1 MLVFRELE
9 SRARP
14 LGIQVHALDGVTMEN
29 VDKAFAAIVANRM
42 DALIVATTAS
52 LLGQREQIVAGAAR
66 VRVPAIYARNE
77 YPEAGGL
84 LSYGTDI
91 EMLWLRAADYVNRI
105 LQGASPA
112 ELPFEMAATFKLVLN
127 MKTART
133 LGFNIPQSIRI
144 RADETIE

>member
-1 MLVFRELE
+1 MFRELE

-14 LGIQVHALDGVTMEN
+14 LGLQVHALDAVTTEN

-52 LLGQREQIVAGAAR
+52 LLGQRKQIVDEAAR
-66 VRVPAIYARNE
+66 VRVPAIYARKD

-84 LSYGTDI
+84 LSYGTDT
-91 EMLWLRAADYVNRI
+91 EMLFLRAADYVNRI
-105 LQGASPA
+105 LRGASPA
-112 ELPFEMAATFKLVLN
+112 ELPFEMASTFKLVLN